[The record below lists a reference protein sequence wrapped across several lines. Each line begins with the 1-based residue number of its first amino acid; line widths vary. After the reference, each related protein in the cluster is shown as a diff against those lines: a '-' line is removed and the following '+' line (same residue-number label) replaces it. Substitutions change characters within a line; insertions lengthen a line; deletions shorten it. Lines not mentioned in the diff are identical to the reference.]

1 MKKKYCNLDILVFR
15 LENDEMKRGWR
26 EHAEIKPFRC
36 YLLDEG
42 STGEFTERVR
52 EMSSQLCVTLFTL
65 SVFPLHPKTAETT
78 CGGKRGGIV
87 LEAHTFF
94 NSSF

>member
-1 MKKKYCNLDILVFR
+1 
-15 LENDEMKRGWR
+15 MKRGWR

-36 YLLDEG
+36 NLLDEG

-78 CGGKRGGIV
+78 SGGKGGGIL
-87 LEAHTFF
+87 LEANIFF
-94 NSSF
+94 